1 MAIKSVFGE
10 VRFSYVHVWEP
21 ESINGSDEK
30 KYSVSILI
38 SKKDK
43 AIVEQVK
50 KAINE
55 AIKEGLSRL
64 GGKVPPNMKMPLR
77 DGDEE
82 RPDDEDYAGCYFLN
96 ANCKTKPGI
105 IDRRKQPIED
115 TTEFYSGCYGYASVS
130 FYAFNT
136 SGNKGIACGL
146 NNLMKTRD
154 GENLGGR
161 AKAEDD
167 FKDIEIDDD
176 DEYSDFDGFEK
187 IDDDDTGLPF

>member
-1 MAIKSVFGE
+1 MAVKTVFGE
-10 VRFSYVHVWEP
+10 VRFSYCHVFEP
-21 ESINGSDEK
+21 DSINGSDEK

-55 AIKEGLSRL
+55 AVKEGISRL
-64 GGKVPPNMKMPLR
+64 GGKVPPNMKTPLR

-82 RPDDEDYAGCYFLN
+82 RPDDDDYAGCYFFN

-105 IDRRKQPIED
+105 INKRKQPIVD

-146 NNLMKTRD
+146 NNLMKTRV

-167 FKDIEIDDD
+167 FKHITFDD
-176 DEYSDFDGFEK
+176 DEYSDFDGLEPV
-187 IDDDDTGLPF
+187 DDSDFPF